1 MLISSGRRSQRVF
14 RKSTKAIS
22 EWFFKSKVLFFLTLR
37 DVSFQIYLQT
47 RDLYRETRRPR
58 RASNFIG
65 HRSTIL
71 IEIIFIISIQKVSLY
86 NTFFSSGFLQRKLK
100 DFLFNLK
107 RNAVCSN
114 SRNYFISI
122 YWNERWFE
130 KAGSYLYILLNSL
143 QGLTLLST
151 GRVLCCNIFL
161 DLWNFLR
168 KYYER

>member
-1 MLISSGRRSQRVF
+1 MFLILVFLHSKMIVFVSFSSLWISSA
-14 RKSTKAIS
+14 KTTKAFDF
-22 EWFFKSKVLFFLTLR
+22 E
-37 DVSFQIYLQT
+37 
-47 RDLYRETRRPR
+47 
-58 RASNFIG
+58 G
-65 HRSTIL
+65 STIL

-86 NTFFSSGFLQRKLK
+86 NTFLSSGFLQWKLK
-100 DFLFNLK
+100 DLRFNLK

-130 KAGSYLYILLNSL
+130 EAGSYLYIFLNSL
-143 QGLTLLST
+143 QGLILLST